1 MASIVQKLK
10 GFFGSIGKGVSN
22 TYYTLKGT
30 LGGVFSKKTAT
41 RKKKKAAVVKAPAA
55 APAPAPASAPVP
67 APAPAASA
75 PAAPASPTQSAG
87 RKPRAKN
94 MRKMKF
100 YKPKTRKR

>member
-10 GFFGSIGKGVSN
+10 GFFGALGQRVSSAFC
-22 TYYTLKGT
+22 TLKSKVKGI
-30 LGGVFSKKTAT
+30 FSKKAVTR
-41 RKKKKAAVVKAPAA
+41 RKKKAPV
-55 APAPAPASAPVP
+55 PAPVP
-67 APAPAASA
+67 APAPAPVAPPAPVASA
-75 PAAPASPTQSAG
+75 PAPPTQTAG

>member
-1 MASIVQKLK
+1 MASIVRNLK
-10 GFFGSIGKGVSN
+10 GFFGSLGRSVRDAFYTVKGKV
-22 TYYTLKGT
+22 
-30 LGGVFSKKTAT
+30 GGVFSKKAVT
-41 RKKKKAAVVKAPAA
+41 RKKKVKAAVPAPATPAPAA
-55 APAPAPASAPVP
+55 SAPAPA

-75 PAAPASPTQSAG
+75 PAPAPPTQSAG